1 MPYGLVYYPNF
12 EIVGLDEIRR
22 RHDPTADLIEPHMGV
37 MFLIPNSVGEGTVV
51 RHLEGILKRLQ
62 PFAIRF
68 HGLTKSWDHWLF
80 LTLQEG
86 NAEVLLLYDDIYSG
100 PIARYRYDD
109 VEFIPHVAI
118 GLFAKNPDGYDH
130 QDPKAL
136 ELDEQCYTEA
146 LAEAE
151 SLGVD
156 VRRVL
161 DNLHLIRFDDELSQI
176 VSAREFRVG

>member
-37 MFLIPNSVGEGTVV
+37 MFLIPDSVGEGTVV
-51 RHLEGILKRLQ
+51 RHLEDILQRLQ

-86 NAEVLLLYDDIYSG
+86 NAEVLQLYDEIYSG

-118 GLFAKNPDGYDH
+118 GLFAKNADGYDH
-130 QDPKAL
+130 QGTPVRQHAAGVFVPPAERTVATL
-136 ELDEQCYTEA
+136 LDVVHLRCLTEPHVPVQTCGR
-146 LAEAE
+146 
-151 SLGVD
+151 S
-156 VRRVL
+156 
-161 DNLHLIRFDDELSQI
+161 
-176 VSAREFRVG
+176 